1 MVLNSYRKEADS
13 IVKPIAEKMS
23 GIEPNVLSAI
33 SMVFAVLAG
42 VSFYLGDTLFVL
54 LGAIFVLSNSFF
66 DAMDGRVAKLTGKAS
81 IKGDFLD
88 HAIDRYADIFILGG
102 ITLGPLS
109 SMPIGLL
116 AMIGVLMTSYMGT
129 QAQAV
134 GVGRDYGGV
143 AGRAD
148 RLVLL
153 ILVPIIYILLESFYT
168 SSFTLSIYEI
178 GIFDILMLW
187 FAVAGNITAVVRG
200 IKTWND
206 LD

>member
-1 MVLNSYRKEADS
+1 MVLNSYREQADS

-23 GIEPNVLSAI
+23 GIEPNVLSWI
-33 SMVFAVLAG
+33 SFLFAVLAG
-42 VSFYLGDTLFVL
+42 ISFFLGDIIFVI
-54 LGAIFVLSNSFF
+54 LGAVFVLSNSFF
-66 DAMDGRVAKLTGKAS
+66 DAMDGRVAKLTDKAS

-88 HAIDRYADIFILGG
+88 HSIDRYADIFILGG
-102 ITLGPLS
+102 ITLGPLCNT
-109 SMPIGLL
+109 PIGLL

-134 GVGRDYGGV
+134 GVGRDYGGI

-148 RLVLL
+148 RLLLL
-153 ILVPIIYILLESFYT
+153 ILVPFIFVLMESYHT
-168 SSFTLSIYEI
+168 SSFSILKYNI

-187 FAVAGNITAVVRG
+187 FAVAGNMTAVIRG
-200 IKTWND
+200 LKTWKD